1 MCISLIISLEGIPRL
16 LRFESFSIFT
26 FKLLFKMVSLLFT
39 HINNVWAWHWALS
52 FKKKKREKT
61 KNLCLFVS
69 WKMGSSCLVLSFF
82 HVFIESF
89 SFMNHLFVP
98 FTGIYIWGKQLVLI
112 LMQFRCS
119 KSKGNPKKKLMKLKA
134 FWFIAV
140 SFPRIPRQNVKEIGG
155 FSRAQSFGLYASEPR
170 NERQGTWI

>member
-1 MCISLIISLEGIPRL
+1 MRASPYSLSNYFSKWSHFYL
-16 LRFESFSIFT
+16 LTLTMYEHGTERYH
-26 FKLLFKMVSLLFT
+26 L
-39 HINNVWAWHWALS
+39 
-52 FKKKKREKT
+52 KKKKREKT

-98 FTGIYIWGKQLVLI
+98 FTGIYIWGKQLVSI